1 VILYDGVYIGD
12 VTRRGCSTWSSYVG
26 CVMGGILDD
35 LMELALSYV
44 SFSYDVD
51 VVG

>member
-1 VILYDGVYIGD
+1 MLLGG
-12 VTRRGCSTWSSYVG
+12 GCSTWSSYVE

-35 LMELALSYV
+35 WMGLVLSYAPL
-44 SFSYDVD
+44 SYDIE